1 MYANSTKFRSKIV
14 ISYLRNFII
23 PVLDGVVEEDYQVY
37 SGQVTSIDVSYSPFL
52 PIASRNCVN
61 TKSLF
66 LKEIS
71 YGGRVLSGQR
81 KVRNLSDLHWECFR
95 GKGNLE
101 IGANSI
107 QSVFKEREFLWF
119 SELRGCTKSLYFA
132 SIRVVKMQDLIC
144 KQFFFADKRKEK
156 VMQFV
161 NTAVNSFL
169 NFKKKRI
176 EKNRFVSLLHF
187 YFFTIGMCSQ

>member
-1 MYANSTKFRSKIV
+1 M
-14 ISYLRNFII
+14 
-23 PVLDGVVEEDYQVY
+23 
-37 SGQVTSIDVSYSPFL
+37 
-52 PIASRNCVN
+52 
-61 TKSLF
+61 
-66 LKEIS
+66 
-71 YGGRVLSGQR
+71 
-81 KVRNLSDLHWECFR
+81 
-95 GKGNLE
+95 E

-144 KQFFFADKRKEK
+144 KQFFFVDKRKEK

-176 EKNRFVSLLHF
+176 EKKKPLRFSPAFLFLYDRHVFTVKCCERHDTLLNL
-187 YFFTIGMCSQ
+187 YLKEREKNVCIILQ